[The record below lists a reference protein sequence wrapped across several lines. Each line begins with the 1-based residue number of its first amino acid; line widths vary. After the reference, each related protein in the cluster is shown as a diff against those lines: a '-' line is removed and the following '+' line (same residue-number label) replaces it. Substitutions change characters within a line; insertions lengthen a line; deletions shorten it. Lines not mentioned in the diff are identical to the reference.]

1 MSDIEKE
8 INQSPEFYLFSRFMM
23 KFHPKFF
30 SLSDKDQDSYKIEN
44 EDEMRFPFK
53 KFLYSELMGI
63 TPAPSVL
70 EALDDPDSFYE
81 DIDLPEDILLK
92 MNSAS
97 AYLRGIGPNYF
108 QLNESFAENES
119 ILTFPTLYD
128 YDLNEHEFQER
139 AFLEDLEKKEKEIPP
154 YLMRLSS
161 RWARCYLKEKK
172 GDNIENKFYY
182 LVLTTVSSYIYDLL
196 ENISMDYI
204 DKLIPNEFVE
214 GPNHG
219 KKENGM
225 ILWDMKTDANGL
237 EDVLD
242 DLNSANRKYIGDV
255 YSRLKIYFND
265 NKKNTIWVSDE
276 TSEYDPSK
284 FYIFSDQ
291 DVLKSVRFD
300 HWQEDTDKFITEDL
314 SFINDLVTE
323 EEDLLLRYL
332 DKEFKQLME
341 NFDPKVKR
349 LKKRNKILMS
359 SDINI
364 DIGDNPS

>member
-8 INQSPEFYLFSRFMM
+8 VNQGPEFYLFSRFMM
-23 KFHPKFF
+23 KYNSDFF
-30 SLSDKDQDSYKIEN
+30 SLSKKEQDSYKIKN
-44 EDEMRFPFK
+44 EDKMRFPFK
-53 KFLYSELMGI
+53 QFLYSELMGV
-63 TPAPSVL
+63 TPSASIL
-70 EALDDPDSFYE
+70 DKSDDPDEFYE
-81 DIDLPEDILLK
+81 DFKLSEATLLK

-108 QLNESFAENES
+108 QLNECFADNES

-139 AFLEDLEKKEKEIPP
+139 AVLEDLEKKEKDIPP

-161 RWARCYLKEKK
+161 RWARCYLKEKD
-172 GDNIENKFYY
+172 GDKVENKFYY
-182 LVLTTVSSYIYDLL
+182 LILTTISAHIYDLL
-196 ENISMDYI
+196 DNISMDYI
-204 DKLIPNEFVE
+204 DKLIPHEFVD
-214 GPNHG
+214 GPNNG
-219 KKENGM
+219 KKESGM
-225 ILWDMKTDANGL
+225 TMWDMRTDANGL

-291 DVLKSVRFD
+291 DVLKNVRFE

-314 SFINDLVTE
+314 SFITDLVTE
-323 EEDLLLRYL
+323 EEDLLLRHL
-332 DKEFKQLME
+332 DKEFKQLMD
-341 NFDPKVKR
+341 NFDPKIKR
-349 LKKRNKILMS
+349 LKKRTKILMS
-359 SDINI
+359 SDVNINL
-364 DIGDNPS
+364 DDNPS